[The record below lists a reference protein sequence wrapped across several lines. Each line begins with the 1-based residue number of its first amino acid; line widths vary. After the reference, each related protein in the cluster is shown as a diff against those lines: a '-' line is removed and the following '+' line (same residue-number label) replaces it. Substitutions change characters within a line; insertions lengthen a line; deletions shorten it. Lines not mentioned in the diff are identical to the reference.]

1 MSILSQRR
9 RNESEMSDG
18 QLSESVE
25 NSWKGSPKLGVKRQ
39 RSTMST
45 DDKETLIV
53 VKQVKEKKK
62 EEKLIQAEGMEM
74 GKVMNIILKQKCKIY
89 VINSRTFKLRVWKQ
103 GR

>member
-1 MSILSQRR
+1 
-9 RNESEMSDG
+9 MSDG

-45 DDKETLIV
+45 DDRETLIV

-62 EEKLIQAEGMEM
+62 EEKLIQAEGMET
-74 GKVMNIILKQKCKIY
+74 GKVINYYLKQKCKIY
-89 VINSRTFKLRVWKQ
+89 VINSRSTREFQISKTNHS
-103 GR
+103 

>member
-1 MSILSQRR
+1 
-9 RNESEMSDG
+9 MSDG

-25 NSWKGSPKLGVKRQ
+25 NSWKDSPKLGIKRQ

-62 EEKLIQAEGMEM
+62 EEKLIQAEGMET
-74 GKVMNIILKQKCKIY
+74 GKVMNIILNKSVK
-89 VINSRTFKLRVWKQ
+89 SM
-103 GR
+103 